1 MYDAVF
7 VLVEAF
13 NRILRKKPDQF
24 RANHLQRRSHGG
36 GGSGSSN
43 ALNESSALLDCNT
56 SKGWVTPWEQGEKIS
71 RVLRKVSHTHTHT
84 HTDKNTQEQRTKNV
98 DEIIRQAKRGKKIK
112 KERERENVEEFPKK
126 TFWLKLKFHEKMLK
140 IIAKGGAKTN
150 QIVVEF
156 LSNVRSAWK
165 LFKFN
170 FEAKNKMIIA
180 GILLENV
187 ERKRRYAGV
196 FESSWCR

>member
-126 TFWLKLKFHEKMLK
+126 TF
-140 IIAKGGAKTN
+140 
-150 QIVVEF
+150 
-156 LSNVRSAWK
+156 
-165 LFKFN
+165 
-170 FEAKNKMIIA
+170 
-180 GILLENV
+180 
-187 ERKRRYAGV
+187 
-196 FESSWCR
+196 

>member
-84 HTDKNTQEQRTKNV
+84 HTENTQEERMKNV
-98 DEIIRQAKRGKKIK
+98 DEIIRQAKRGKKERMG
-112 KERERENVEEFPKK
+112 EREGENVEEFRKK
-126 TFWLKLKFHEKMLK
+126 AF
-140 IIAKGGAKTN
+140 
-150 QIVVEF
+150 
-156 LSNVRSAWK
+156 
-165 LFKFN
+165 
-170 FEAKNKMIIA
+170 
-180 GILLENV
+180 
-187 ERKRRYAGV
+187 
-196 FESSWCR
+196 

>member
-84 HTDKNTQEQRTKNV
+84 C
-98 DEIIRQAKRGKKIK
+98 RQKTLKRS
-112 KERERENVEEFPKK
+112 E
-126 TFWLKLKFHEKMLK
+126 
-140 IIAKGGAKTN
+140 
-150 QIVVEF
+150 
-156 LSNVRSAWK
+156 
-165 LFKFN
+165 
-170 FEAKNKMIIA
+170 
-180 GILLENV
+180 
-187 ERKRRYAGV
+187 
-196 FESSWCR
+196 